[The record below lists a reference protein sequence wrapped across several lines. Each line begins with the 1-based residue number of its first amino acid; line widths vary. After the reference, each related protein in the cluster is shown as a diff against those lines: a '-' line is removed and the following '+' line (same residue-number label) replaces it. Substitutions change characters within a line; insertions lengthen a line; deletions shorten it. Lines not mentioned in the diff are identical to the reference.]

1 MNNIAVKS
9 TGDPLGNKSEEV
21 RKRSWTASMAGLL
34 RGPGPYLVL
43 LLILPGG
50 MLIAPLLWLHRH
62 RHKRAEMML
71 RS

>member
-1 MNNIAVKS
+1 
-9 TGDPLGNKSEEV
+9 
-21 RKRSWTASMAGLL
+21 MAGLL
-34 RGPGPYLVL
+34 RGAGPYLVL

-50 MLIAPLLWLHRH
+50 TLIAPLLWLHRH